1 MGWRSLV
8 SGGGRKYAFES
19 HINLDVPAFAEPSLT
34 IRVQPLSPPT
44 HSATNLKMGLS
55 FDLGSPI
62 NTALLLYIL
71 YSIQRILFPTTSTP
85 SELPHEFKSGYSW
98 IPKSHPPTLL
108 YKTYTPKTLEP
119 FHGRDGGRILLAIN
133 GIVFDVTA
141 GRSFYGPGESDCQ
154 YFVNSDSRVWD
165 RRNVRELCG
174 QRCLP
179 WNGQAVV

>member
-1 MGWRSLV
+1 
-8 SGGGRKYAFES
+8 
-19 HINLDVPAFAEPSLT
+19 
-34 IRVQPLSPPT
+34 
-44 HSATNLKMGLS
+44 MGLS

-71 YSIQRILFPTTSTP
+71 YSIQRIFFPTISTP

-98 IPKSHPPTLL
+98 IPESHPPTLL

-141 GRSFYGPGESDCQ
+141 GRSFYGPDGMYGNFAGRDASRGMAKQSFDMEMLTPIDQPLDKLTDLQADEIENMKGWIDHFSNKYIICGEL
-154 YFVNSDSRVWD
+154 V
-165 RRNVRELCG
+165 E
-174 QRCLP
+174 
-179 WNGQAVV
+179 NGAA